1 MISTGRFPPSC
12 TSKSLLAA
20 AISFPPHKSQLG
32 FAVFPLPSTS
42 SSLPTAIFKT
52 SFFLPPI
59 RQTHRAHLGFLAVQA
74 RRSSGSGV
82 SSQKR
87 QRRGG
92 VVTDDDSDD
101 DEELELD
108 GSDDVFDGEEEDDD
122 EDAFV
127 PFGKMKKWLERKP
140 RGFGEGKEY
149 DISIEEK
156 LLEEIEKSKK
166 AQAESNLAK
175 LSEKPNLKG
184 DQSKNSSKSVGAAP
198 DGVRVRLINLPKKKN
213 IHRDLSSAFKL
224 VPGLISINP
233 AVSGNK
239 KTKDPIC
246 KGFAFVHFKSEIDA
260 TRFVEM
266 FSSQNVTF
274 GKIQKQIKCELVD
287 TPQPNLD
294 QKQSTNNHSALP
306 LIVSGLEG
314 DYKADFDSDDSSMD
328 SLEETTLDEY
338 EGSDVE
344 IVGPELEDVMEH
356 SSDNHTAREL
366 NVSELEDEKADSDL
380 DDSSQET
387 WEETIV
393 DEYDGS
399 DFELNE
405 SELEDAIEN
414 LESISGS
421 DLDGGDRDSMKSRTE
436 SESLSA
442 DSSSSKQLLVKAKEE
457 KLPRQKP
464 AMKGKDESSPENKK
478 KKKLNVKQKAVKV
491 PKLTVGGSAK
501 RLKVKEKAV
510 LASWPSQKPISFS
523 LCFASGPVASLFS
536 ETCTIHRPLVTV
548 MNCLSQVSSCTT
560 AIFRTKSCFVAAA
573 SSYLCT
579 PLPWRTKFNRPIGIK
594 SINLE
599 STRLHVQLYSS
610 RSSSSKTTALRS
622 RRKSEPE
629 PVTEPEKDAFYVVRK
644 GDIVGVYK
652 SFSDC
657 QAQLGSSIFDPPVSV
672 YKGYSLTE
680 ETEDYLVSFG
690 LKNAI
695 YTIRAED
702 LKDDLFGKL
711 LHCPFQDP
719 TSSKD
724 ETSALDASEKRP
736 REVPGSENVEVIGST
751 SILEDQF
758 RKHVEIEHFTESPPL
773 DTESCI
779 LEFDGASKGNPG
791 LAGAGAVLRADDG
804 SLICKIHEGLGV
816 RTNNVAEYRALILG
830 LKYALKKGF
839 TKIRIKGDSKLVC
852 MQVQGLWKVRNQNMS
867 DLCEEVK
874 ELKDKFISFQIS
886 HVLRVGE
893 VGSVYILWVTGC
905 TC

>member
-42 SSLPTAIFKT
+42 SSSLPTAIFKT

-74 RRSSGSGV
+74 RRSSGPGV

-101 DEELELD
+101 EEELELD
-108 GSDDVFDGEEEDDD
+108 GSDDVFGGEEEDDD

-175 LSEKPNLKG
+175 LSEKPNSKG
-184 DQSKNSSKSVGAAP
+184 DQSKNSSKSVGAVP
-198 DGVRVRLINLPKKKN
+198 DGVRVRVINLPKKKN

-246 KGFAFVHFKSEIDA
+246 KGFAFVHFKSKIDA

-294 QKQSTNNHSALP
+294 QTQSTNNRSALP

-314 DYKADFDSDDSSMD
+314 DYKADIDSDDSSMD

-366 NVSELEDEKADSDL
+366 TVSELEDEKADSDL

-464 AMKGKDESSPENKK
+464 AMKGKDESSPKNKK

-510 LASWPSQKPISFS
+510 LGDV
-523 LCFASGPVASLFS
+523 FAKYG
-536 ETCTIHRPLVTV
+536 
-548 MNCLSQVSSCTT
+548 
-560 AIFRTKSCFVAAA
+560 
-573 SSYLCT
+573 
-579 PLPWRTKFNRPIGIK
+579 
-594 SINLE
+594 
-599 STRLHVQLYSS
+599 
-610 RSSSSKTTALRS
+610 SKEAVL
-622 RRKSEPE
+622 
-629 PVTEPEKDAFYVVRK
+629 
-644 GDIVGVYK
+644 
-652 SFSDC
+652 
-657 QAQLGSSIFDPPVSV
+657 
-672 YKGYSLTE
+672 
-680 ETEDYLVSFG
+680 
-690 LKNAI
+690 
-695 YTIRAED
+695 
-702 LKDDLFGKL
+702 
-711 LHCPFQDP
+711 
-719 TSSKD
+719 
-724 ETSALDASEKRP
+724 
-736 REVPGSENVEVIGST
+736 
-751 SILEDQF
+751 
-758 RKHVEIEHFTESPPL
+758 
-773 DTESCI
+773 
-779 LEFDGASKGNPG
+779 ASK
-791 LAGAGAVLRADDG
+791 VE
-804 SLICKIHEGLGV
+804 S
-816 RTNNVAEYRALILG
+816 
-830 LKYALKKGF
+830 
-839 TKIRIKGDSKLVC
+839 
-852 MQVQGLWKVRNQNMS
+852 
-867 DLCEEVK
+867 
-874 ELKDKFISFQIS
+874 
-886 HVLRVGE
+886 
-893 VGSVYILWVTGC
+893 
-905 TC
+905 